1 MSYQVLIEDT
11 GENYCCPPDRDLLR
25 SMERLGRKGI
35 PAGCR
40 GGGCGVC
47 KVHIL
52 SGSVTSK
59 KMSRAHISVEEQASG
74 YVLACRTCP
83 RSDVRLKVV
92 GKMRKSVCRAV
103 PAGGS
108 AKSGA
113 ERADSIAESVQPE
126 RAIKKLLVYK
136 IDF

>member
-1 MSYQVLIEDT
+1 MSGSGSVGNGDDVNYQVLIEDT
-11 GENYCCPPDRDLLR
+11 GEGYRCPPDRDLLR

-52 SGSVTSK
+52 SGAVTSK
-59 KMSRAHISVEEQASG
+59 KMSRAHISVEEEASG

-92 GKMRKSVCRAV
+92 GKMRKSVCRVV
-103 PAGGS
+103 PAGRS
-108 AKSGA
+108 AKSDAGEA
-113 ERADSIAESVQPE
+113 GSVVES
-126 RAIKKLLVYK
+126 A
-136 IDF
+136 

>member
-11 GENYCCPPDRDLLR
+11 GEDYRCPPDRDLLR

-59 KMSRAHISVEEQASG
+59 KMSRAHISVEEEASG

-92 GKMRKSVCRAV
+92 GKMRKSVCRAA
-103 PAGGS
+103 PTEGS
-108 AKSGA
+108 AKPDAG
-113 ERADSIAESVQPE
+113 EPDSVAKS
-126 RAIKKLLVYK
+126 A
-136 IDF
+136 

>member
-11 GENYCCPPDRDLLR
+11 GEDYRCPPDRDLLR

-59 KMSRAHISVEEQASG
+59 KMSRAHVSVEEEASG

-92 GKMRKSVCRAV
+92 GKMRKSVCRVA
-103 PAGGS
+103 PAGRSVKSNEGKAGS
-108 AKSGA
+108 VV
-113 ERADSIAESVQPE
+113 ES
-126 RAIKKLLVYK
+126 A
-136 IDF
+136 

>member
-1 MSYQVLIEDT
+1 MSYQVFIEDT
-11 GENYCCPPDRDLLR
+11 GENYRCPPDRDLLR
-25 SMERLGRKGI
+25 AMERLGRKGI

-59 KMSRAHISVEEQASG
+59 KMSRAHISVEEEASG

-92 GKMRKSVCRAV
+92 GKMRKTVCRVV
-103 PAGGS
+103 PTAGS
-108 AKSGA
+108 AKSNAGK
-113 ERADSIAESVQPE
+113 ADSVAEST
-126 RAIKKLLVYK
+126 
-136 IDF
+136 

>member
-1 MSYQVLIEDT
+1 MSGSGSAGTGDAVSYQVLIEDT
-11 GENYCCPPDRDLLR
+11 GEDYRCPPDRDLLR

-59 KMSRAHISVEEQASG
+59 KMSRAHVSVEEEASG

-92 GKMRKSVCRAV
+92 GKMRKTVCRVV
-103 PAGGS
+103 PAGRS
-108 AKSGA
+108 AKSNEGKA
-113 ERADSIAESVQPE
+113 GSVVES
-126 RAIKKLLVYK
+126 A
-136 IDF
+136 